1 MTEPDPSVWLV
12 VTSLT
17 VNPSGFFSPANC
29 NTAGLQRKNA
39 AGTLYISSEQGNII
53 SPPVQN
59 DDGVM
64 SSRYSPVDKHVT
76 LTFIITLKAL
86 SHLPHHRTWF

>member
-1 MTEPDPSVWLV
+1 MTESDPSVWLV

-17 VNPSGFFSPANC
+17 VNSSGFFSPANC
-29 NTAGLQRKNA
+29 NTAGSQYKNA
-39 AGTLYISSEQGNII
+39 AGTLHISSEQGNII

-64 SSRYSPVDKHVT
+64 SSCCSPVDKHVT
-76 LTFIITLKAL
+76 LTFIITLKAPP
-86 SHLPHHRTWF
+86 HLPHHRTWF